1 MPPEEDAA
9 LILQVALR
17 HEASLRAALDP
28 LFPQENWGFLAQQ
41 AVENLLKAVIV
52 LSDQPSPLS
61 HDLSR
66 LSAMA
71 QVRLPEGLEELQTF
85 AVKARYSPNETPLPA
100 SREQLLG
107 WIECLRR
114 DVEAAIAAH
123 GAKL

>member
-28 LFPQENWGFLAQQ
+28 LFPQENWRFLAQQ
-41 AVENLLKAVIV
+41 AVENLLKAVIM

-61 HDLSR
+61 YDLSR

-71 QVRLPEGLEELQTF
+71 QVTFPEGLEELQTF
-85 AVKARYSPNETPLPA
+85 AVKARCSPNETPLPT
-100 SREQLLG
+100 SWEQLLG

-114 DVEAAIAAH
+114 DVELAIAAH
-123 GAKL
+123 GAEL

>member
-71 QVRLPEGLEELQTF
+71 QVRLP
-85 AVKARYSPNETPLPA
+85 A

-123 GAKL
+123 GPEL

>member
-1 MPPEEDAA
+1 
-9 LILQVALR
+9 
-17 HEASLRAALDP
+17 
-28 LFPQENWGFLAQQ
+28 
-41 AVENLLKAVIV
+41 
-52 LSDQPSPLS
+52 
-61 HDLSR
+61 
-66 LSAMA
+66 MA

-123 GAKL
+123 GPEL